1 MTKQLKL
8 SKRTTKPTPVWKLN
22 SENSYVRT
30 QLYLAEFATQ
40 QKALAKA
47 HNKYEAVL
55 HRLVKLNRELGIHY
69 ELTDAVGSNA
79 DKFNALYNELY
90 VLEKEINQISN
101 TLSALGKATSHLDD

>member
-1 MTKQLKL
+1 MSKQLKIT
-8 SKRTTKPTPVWKLN
+8 KGTTKTTPVFKLD

-30 QLYLAEFATQ
+30 QLFLAEFATQ

-79 DKFNALYNELY
+79 DKFCTLYNELY
-90 VLEKEINQISN
+90 VLEKEIDKISN
-101 TLSALGKATSHLDD
+101 TLSALGKATSHLD